1 LARIIL
7 IAGAMYLKRLKIA
20 VTTISLM
27 PLLFSANSVSAAN
40 AQAEALYKRAQ
51 AHKENF
57 DTKQQA
63 LKEIDQALAIDP
75 KNSRYLS
82 MKAIIITM
90 VTEDG
95 DAEALKY
102 TNEAIKY
109 EPGNADALNLKAQ
122 IYMHRKNF
130 AEALKCSSE
139 AVKRGNNHWLYRTT
153 HAEILNR
160 LGQKSAAI
168 KELDECNKQTKNNPS
183 SLSLRAV
190 IAESDKDWNTSIKLR
205 TMLIAMTGK
214 TSISMLDHYI
224 KRAEA
229 YEALKQ
235 YDKAIADLNA
245 AAKVSTL
252 NHGVHYKLL
261 NLYKLKGDKPG
272 IDRETSFIKSLEEDM
287 RPL

>member
-1 LARIIL
+1 
-7 IAGAMYLKRLKIA
+7 M
-20 VTTISLM
+20 
-27 PLLFSANSVSAAN
+27 
-40 AQAEALYKRAQ
+40 
-51 AHKENF
+51 HK
-57 DTKQQA
+57 
-63 LKEIDQALAIDP
+63 
-75 KNSRYLS
+75 
-82 MKAIIITM
+82 
-90 VTEDG
+90 
-95 DAEALKY
+95 
-102 TNEAIKY
+102 
-109 EPGNADALNLKAQ
+109 
-122 IYMHRKNF
+122 KNF

-168 KELDECNKQTKNNPS
+168 KELDECNKQTQNNPS